1 MSHGKCKEVRMTT
14 EWTNAYGLSQ
24 EELLLWQA
32 NSNNAGKIAFE
43 L

>member
-1 MSHGKCKEVRMTT
+1 MTT
-14 EWTNAYGLSQ
+14 KPVTAYGLTE

-32 NSNNAGKIAFE
+32 NSNNAGKIAFQ

>member
-1 MSHGKCKEVRMTT
+1 MTT
-14 EWTNAYGLSQ
+14 NQTNDYGLT
-24 EELLLWQA
+24 EKELLLWQS